1 MCMYPHE
8 EPYAR
13 PGLGSRNLIQAK
25 EYCCYQKLLN
35 SVENTTETPWVT
47 IASHSRSIRQ
57 NVEELKVSEWDQAAD
72 LPNQNLFK
80 AAADHLQALPL
91 SS

>member
-25 EYCCYQKLLN
+25 EYCCNKKLLN
-35 SVENTTETPWVT
+35 SVENTTETPWLTMQATQDQPPEHGRAKGVGMG
-47 IASHSRSIRQ
+47 SSGGP
-57 NVEELKVSEWDQAAD
+57 SESESVQGGG
-72 LPNQNLFK
+72 
-80 AAADHLQALPL
+80 
-91 SS
+91 